1 MVCKIAFSGYKNVSG
16 YKGSLLP
23 KGEMGSLSLQLNN
36 TGEFNDLKDFQ
47 PILKNFKDKS
57 NLGFL
62 SIDTAVFEDGSV
74 KFYLN
79 DKDLLLNDKNL
90 GIFTRISKLMQRVV
104 KNPVARMDTDY
115 KEGGD
120 LVSNMYKGYGK
131 LSPAQE
137 KLFVETIID
146 KGSIS
151 KTAEFIQNTI
161 QKSMEKYFRV

>member
-36 TGEFNDLKDFQ
+36 IGEFNDLKDFQ
-47 PILKNFKDKS
+47 PVLKNFKDKS
-57 NLGFL
+57 NLGF
-62 SIDTAVFEDGSV
+62 
-74 KFYLN
+74 
-79 DKDLLLNDKNL
+79 
-90 GIFTRISKLMQRVV
+90 FTRISKLMQRVV